1 MTQNICN
8 QNFLTKKPSIAKLG
22 TNRPTISLIMK
33 FPFACQDGGWQKV
46 HALLENIFYRIFVG
60 HVSSPSSFEKNKY
73 SVSIMQ
79 YFPVISLSK
88 CDFPSFFNFLAK
100 DEDETHCF
108 TYCSLAQAPEKMFL
122 HTYSLAP
129 TQEGVQV
136 GGE

>member
-8 QNFLTKKPSIAKLG
+8 QNFLTENLLNCETRHKQAYNLS
-22 TNRPTISLIMK
+22 NNEISL
-33 FPFACQDGGWQKV
+33 CLLGEWHKV
-46 HALLENIFYRIFVG
+46 HALLENIFYRIFVR